1 MPTVSREQVHRAV
14 EKLPEDRLSAAAE
27 LLEALARHDE
37 RVADWR
43 ASLSVADVS
52 EIASTLRAKP
62 APGDWIPD
70 ESVEAWLNSED
81 NADPDGRARPHTDA

>member
-1 MPTVSREQVHRAV
+1 VPTVSREQVHRAV
-14 EKLPEDRLSAAAE
+14 EKLPEDRLGAAAE

-43 ASLSVADVS
+43 ASLSDADVS
-52 EIASTLRAKP
+52 EIASTLRANH

-70 ESVEAWLNSED
+70 ESVDAWLNSED
-81 NADPDGRARPHTDA
+81 DAGAAN